1 LRLPKIKV
9 QNLKAMDGASNPWT
23 QASKGVKGSFEV
35 AGHFSA
41 ASSDNGRMQKRP
53 PTVTAEQAAR
63 LEPGLARLGALGHE
77 SLQRL
82 AAIAPLL
89 PPGLRE
95 GLKAG
100 PIDGQTW
107 CLLVPSNAASAKLR
121 QMEPAL
127 LAHLRTRG
135 WNVQQLRL
143 KILAR

>member
-1 LRLPKIKV
+1 
-9 QNLKAMDGASNPWT
+9 
-23 QASKGVKGSFEV
+23 
-35 AGHFSA
+35 
-41 ASSDNGRMQKRP
+41 MQKRP

-63 LEPGLARLGALGHE
+63 LEPGLARLGALGQE